1 MYVLAGKQGILA
13 LLLFAIL
20 FNSLLETIGVGL
32 VGPFMGLATNPE
44 AAIGTESFLGIVYHR
59 LGFSSP
65 NQFVA
70 CLGLAMVVIFCVK
83 SILKFRIQRSIFRF
97 GYRQQGELRLRLL
110 KTYLRLPYTFHLKN
124 NTSLLIQNIV
134 TETESF
140 CNSVLISGLN
150 LIVHFAVLCAL
161 LVLLIVTDPL
171 ATAAIFVVLLIVLLL
186 YGKYKNQLVLW
197 GRQQSDSQTEII
209 RIINHSLG
217 GFKETRVI
225 GCESYFEEQMEKEAT
240 LYAEAISS
248 LLAFK
253 VLPLIVVESLIII
266 FLVSFTSISLFLEQ
280 SPEKL
285 TAILSI
291 FAVAS
296 IRIIPTTNQ
305 LISALASVRA
315 RSYTLDRLYITL
327 KELDETTLDLQLNG
341 GQKCIVKNQAN
352 HGYSD
357 LEPVTFVNQ
366 IELNNITY
374 YYPGVNKPS
383 LKNISLSIRKGQS
396 IALIGKSGA
405 GKTTLVD
412 TILGLLHPSE
422 GEISVDDV
430 SVYSNLRSWQK
441 LIGYI
446 PQSIF
451 LLDDSIEKNVAFG
464 VHRDAIDQVR
474 LKKAIRAAQLTDLI
488 ETLPDGVKT
497 QVGERGV
504 RLSGGQR
511 QRIGIARALYH
522 QSEILI
528 LDEATAALDNETE
541 SLITEAIQSLSGTKT
556 LIIIAHRLTTVK
568 QCDVIYEMRQ
578 GQIVKFGSYKEVVMV
593 DS

>member
-1 MYVLAGKQGILA
+1 
-13 LLLFAIL
+13 
-20 FNSLLETIGVGL
+20 
-32 VGPFMGLATNPE
+32 
-44 AAIGTESFLGIVYHR
+44 
-59 LGFSSP
+59 
-65 NQFVA
+65 
-70 CLGLAMVVIFCVK
+70 
-83 SILKFRIQRSIFRF
+83 
-97 GYRQQGELRLRLL
+97 
-110 KTYLRLPYTFHLKN
+110 
-124 NTSLLIQNIV
+124 
-134 TETESF
+134 
-140 CNSVLISGLN
+140 
-150 LIVHFAVLCAL
+150 
-161 LVLLIVTDPL
+161 
-171 ATAAIFVVLLIVLLL
+171 
-186 YGKYKNQLVLW
+186 
-197 GRQQSDSQTEII
+197 
-209 RIINHSLG
+209 
-217 GFKETRVI
+217 
-225 GCESYFEEQMEKEAT
+225 
-240 LYAEAISS
+240 
-248 LLAFK
+248 
-253 VLPLIVVESLIII
+253 
-266 FLVSFTSISLFLEQ
+266 
-280 SPEKL
+280 
-285 TAILSI
+285 LSI

>member
-253 VLPLIVVESLIII
+253 VLLSL
-266 FLVSFTSISLFLEQ
+266 LSSL
-280 SPEKL
+280 
-285 TAILSI
+285 
-291 FAVAS
+291 
-296 IRIIPTTNQ
+296 
-305 LISALASVRA
+305 
-315 RSYTLDRLYITL
+315 
-327 KELDETTLDLQLNG
+327 
-341 GQKCIVKNQAN
+341 
-352 HGYSD
+352 
-357 LEPVTFVNQ
+357 
-366 IELNNITY
+366 
-374 YYPGVNKPS
+374 
-383 LKNISLSIRKGQS
+383 
-396 IALIGKSGA
+396 
-405 GKTTLVD
+405 
-412 TILGLLHPSE
+412 
-422 GEISVDDV
+422 
-430 SVYSNLRSWQK
+430 
-441 LIGYI
+441 
-446 PQSIF
+446 
-451 LLDDSIEKNVAFG
+451 
-464 VHRDAIDQVR
+464 
-474 LKKAIRAAQLTDLI
+474 
-488 ETLPDGVKT
+488 
-497 QVGERGV
+497 
-504 RLSGGQR
+504 
-511 QRIGIARALYH
+511 
-522 QSEILI
+522 
-528 LDEATAALDNETE
+528 
-541 SLITEAIQSLSGTKT
+541 
-556 LIIIAHRLTTVK
+556 
-568 QCDVIYEMRQ
+568 
-578 GQIVKFGSYKEVVMV
+578 
-593 DS
+593 